1 MTRTESK
8 PEPVEGEASEAGVV
22 EVEVEEE
29 ASMAHL
35 AEVVR
40 GVNTLLHPVEV
51 MVAEAM
57 DNLTPVLDIK
67 LRTMVAMLEV
77 TAHRQVDMDSEGPV
91 LITEAGRKVGTVVT
105 AVQVRLIRPGT
116 SSVSEKVEWQ
126 GIARAR

>member
-67 LRTMVAMLEV
+67 LRTMVAVLEV

-116 SSVSEKVEWQ
+116 SSVSEKVEWR
-126 GIARAR
+126 GTPREC